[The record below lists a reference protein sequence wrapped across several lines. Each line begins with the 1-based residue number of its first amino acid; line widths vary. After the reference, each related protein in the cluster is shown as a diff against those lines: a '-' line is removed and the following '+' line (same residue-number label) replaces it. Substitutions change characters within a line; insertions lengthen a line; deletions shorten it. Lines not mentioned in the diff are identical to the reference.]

1 MAVILQPCA
10 NKDAREHY
18 VDTIENTKSLSSISR
33 FLSDKELNDLKEIYP
48 QGQVA
53 IWGVTPSQS
62 TKWERIQAGD
72 VTLLA
77 KEGAVFASAVTTY
90 KIHNHALASKLWG
103 FDNKGNTWEYIYFL
117 SEVKNQHI
125 PYKELNKV
133 IPYKENFVIQ
143 GFQILDEEK
152 SVNVLSAFDLESE
165 TFYPEYTANEVFS
178 EIDNLNDLDDLD
190 THSKSKGRK
199 EQAAIRRLL
208 FKNKPTGTCCICNK
222 EYPVKFLWAAH
233 IKKRAKCSLNE
244 KKDLENIAAPMC
256 KFGCD
261 ELYEK
266 GYIGVKDGSVIQ
278 IKDNELTD
286 NLQLYIDS
294 VVDNNCSSWN
304 NNTKHYFDWHYG
316 SWS

>member
-18 VDTIENTKSLSSISR
+18 VDTIENTKSLSSISQ
-33 FLSDKELNDLKEIYP
+33 FLSDKELNELKEIYP

-72 VTLLA
+72 ITLLA

-90 KIHNHALASKLWG
+90 KIHSHALASQLWG

-133 IPYKENFVIQ
+133 IPYNENYVIQ
-143 GFQILDEEK
+143 GFSLLDEEK
-152 SVNVLSAFDLESE
+152 SINVLKAFDLESE
-165 TFYPEYTANEVFS
+165 TYFPDITDEELDKEFQNE
-178 EIDNLNDLDDLD
+178 ENLD
-190 THSKSKGRK
+190 TKSTTTGRK
-199 EQAAIRRLL
+199 EQSRIRRLL
-208 FKNKPTGTCCICNK
+208 FKNKPTGVCCICNK

-233 IKKRAKCSLNE
+233 IKKRAKCSLDE
-244 KKDLENIAAPMC
+244 KKDTRHIAAPMC

-266 GYIGVKDGSVIQ
+266 GYIGVKGGSVIQ

-286 NLQLYIDS
+286 NLQSYINS
-294 VVDNNCSSWN
+294 IADNSCSSWN
-304 NNTKHYFDWHYG
+304 DNTKHYFDWHYKN
-316 SWS
+316 WST

>member
-18 VDTIENTKSLSSISR
+18 VDTIENTRSLNSISQ
-33 FLSDKELNDLKEIYP
+33 FLDSKELSELEVIYP

-72 VTLLA
+72 ITLLA

-90 KIHNHALASKLWG
+90 KVHSHALASQLWG

-133 IPYKENFVIQ
+133 IPYNENYVIQ

-165 TFYPEYTANEVFS
+165 TYFPDITDEELDKEFQNE
-178 EIDNLNDLDDLD
+178 EDLD
-190 THSKSKGRK
+190 TKSTTTGRK
-199 EQAAIRRLL
+199 EQSRIRRLL
-208 FKNKPTGTCCICNK
+208 FKNKPTGICSICNK

-233 IKKRAKCSLNE
+233 IKKRAKCSLDE
-244 KKDLENIAAPMC
+244 KRDTRNIAAPMC

-266 GYIGVKDGSVIQ
+266 GYIGVEEGNVVQLKH
-278 IKDNELTD
+278 NELTG
-286 NLQLYIDS
+286 NLQSYIDS
-294 VVDNNCSSWN
+294 ITNNQCSSWN
-304 NNTKHYFDWHYG
+304 NKTRQYFEWHLNQHRK
-316 SWS
+316 

>member
-18 VDTIENTKSLSSISR
+18 ADTIENTKSLDSISQ
-33 FLSDKELNDLKEIYP
+33 FLSNKELDELKEIYP

-62 TKWERIQAGD
+62 TKWKKIQPGD

-90 KIHNHALASKLWG
+90 KIHNYTLASQLWG

-125 PYKELNKV
+125 PYKELNKT
-133 IPYKENFVIQ
+133 IPYNENYVIQ
-143 GFQILDEEK
+143 GFSILDEEK
-152 SVNVLSAFDLESE
+152 SINVLEAFDLESE
-165 TFYPEYTANEVFS
+165 TYFPDIDTKELFEDLKNEDS
-178 EIDNLNDLDDLD
+178 LEI
-190 THSKSKGRK
+190 KSKTAGRK
-199 EQAAIRRLL
+199 EQSAIRKIL
-208 FKNKPTGTCCICNK
+208 FKNKPIGVCCICNK

-233 IKKRAKCSLNE
+233 IKKRSKSTLDE

-266 GYIGVKDGSVIQ
+266 GYIGVKKGNVIQ
-278 IKDNELTD
+278 IKNKELTK
-286 NLQLYIDS
+286 NIQSYIDS
-294 VVDNNCSSWN
+294 ITDNNCPSWN
-304 NNTKHYFDWHYG
+304 DNTKHYFDWHYKN
-316 SWS
+316 WS

>member
-1 MAVILQPCA
+1 VAVILQPCA

-18 VDTIENTKSLSSISR
+18 VDTIENTKSLSSISQ
-33 FLSDKELNDLKEIYP
+33 FLSDKELNELKEIYP

-72 VTLLA
+72 ITLLA

-90 KIHNHALASKLWG
+90 KIHSHALASQLWG

-117 SEVKNQHI
+117 SEVKKQHI
-125 PYKELNKV
+125 PYKKLNKV
-133 IPYKENFVIQ
+133 IPYNENYVIQ
-143 GFQILDEEK
+143 GFSLLDEEK
-152 SVNVLSAFDLESE
+152 SINVLKAFDLESE
-165 TFYPEYTANEVFS
+165 TYFPDITDEELDKEFQNE
-178 EIDNLNDLDDLD
+178 ENLD
-190 THSKSKGRK
+190 TKSTTTGRK
-199 EQAAIRRLL
+199 EQSRIRRLL
-208 FKNKPTGTCCICNK
+208 FKNKPTGVCCICNK

-233 IKKRAKCSLNE
+233 IKKRAKCSLDE
-244 KKDLENIAAPMC
+244 KKDTRHIAAPMC

-266 GYIGVKDGSVIQ
+266 GYIGVKGGSVIQ

-286 NLQLYIDS
+286 NLQSYINS
-294 VVDNNCSSWN
+294 IADNSCSSWN
-304 NNTKHYFDWHYG
+304 DNTKHYFDWHYKN
-316 SWS
+316 WST

>member
-18 VDTIENTKSLSSISR
+18 VNTIENTRSLDSISQ
-33 FLSDKELNDLKEIYP
+33 FLNDKELDELKEIYP

-72 VTLLA
+72 ITLLA

-90 KIHNHALASKLWG
+90 KIHSHALASQLWG

-133 IPYKENFVIQ
+133 IPYNENYVIQ
-143 GFQILDEEK
+143 GFSLLDEEK
-152 SVNVLSAFDLESE
+152 SINVLKAFDLESE
-165 TFYPEYTANEVFS
+165 TYFPNIDTEELFKELKNE
-178 EIDNLNDLDDLD
+178 DNLE
-190 THSKSKGRK
+190 TKSTTTGRK
-199 EQAAIRRLL
+199 EQSAIRRLL
-208 FKNKPTGTCCICNK
+208 FRNKPTGTCCICNK

-233 IKKRAKCSLNE
+233 IKKRAKCSLDE

-266 GYIGVKDGSVIQ
+266 GYIGVKDGSVTQ

-286 NLQLYIDS
+286 NLQSYINS
-294 VVDNNCSSWN
+294 IADNSCSSWN
-304 NNTKHYFDWHYG
+304 DNTKHYFDWHYKN
-316 SWS
+316 WST

>member
-1 MAVILQPCA
+1 VAVILQPCA

-18 VDTIENTKSLSSISR
+18 VDTIENTKSLSSISQ
-33 FLSDKELNDLKEIYP
+33 FLSDKELNELKEIYP

-72 VTLLA
+72 ITLLA

-90 KIHNHALASKLWG
+90 KIHSHALASQLWG

-133 IPYKENFVIQ
+133 IPYNENYVIQ
-143 GFQILDEEK
+143 GFSLLDEEK
-152 SVNVLSAFDLESE
+152 SINVLKAFDLESE
-165 TFYPEYTANEVFS
+165 TYFPDITDEELDKEFQNE
-178 EIDNLNDLDDLD
+178 ENLD
-190 THSKSKGRK
+190 TKSTTTGRK
-199 EQAAIRRLL
+199 EQSRIRRLL
-208 FKNKPTGTCCICNK
+208 FKNKPTGVCCICNK

-233 IKKRAKCSLNE
+233 IKKRAKCSLDE
-244 KKDLENIAAPMC
+244 KKDTRHIAAPMC

-266 GYIGVKDGSVIQ
+266 GYIGVKGGSVIQ

-286 NLQLYIDS
+286 NLQSYINS
-294 VVDNNCSSWN
+294 IADNSCSSWN
-304 NNTKHYFDWHYG
+304 DNTKHYFDWHYKN
-316 SWS
+316 WST

>member
-18 VDTIENTKSLSSISR
+18 VDTIENTKSLSSISQ
-33 FLSDKELNDLKEIYP
+33 FLSDKELNELKEIYP

-72 VTLLA
+72 ITLLA
-77 KEGAVFASAVTTY
+77 KEGAIFSSAVTTY
-90 KIHNHALASKLWG
+90 KIHSHALASQLWG

-143 GFQILDEEK
+143 GFSILDKEK
-152 SVNVLSAFDLESE
+152 SINVLEAFDLESE
-165 TFYPEYTANEVFS
+165 TYFPDIDTEELFEELRNE
-178 EIDNLNDLDDLD
+178 DNLE
-190 THSKSKGRK
+190 TKSTTTGRK
-199 EQAAIRRLL
+199 EQSAIRRLL
-208 FKNKPTGTCCICNK
+208 FRNKPAGTCCICNK

-286 NLQLYIDS
+286 NLQSYIDS
-294 VVDNNCSSWN
+294 IVDNSCSSWN
-304 NNTKHYFDWHYG
+304 DNTKHYFDWHYK

>member
-18 VDTIENTKSLSSISR
+18 VDTIENTRSLDSISQ
-33 FLSDKELNDLKEIYP
+33 FLNDKELDELKEIYP

-72 VTLLA
+72 ITLLA

-90 KIHNHALASKLWG
+90 KIHSHALASQLWG

-133 IPYKENFVIQ
+133 IPYNENYVIQ
-143 GFQILDEEK
+143 GFSLLDEEK
-152 SVNVLSAFDLESE
+152 SINVLKAFDLESE
-165 TFYPEYTANEVFS
+165 TYFPNIDIEELLKELENE
-178 EIDNLNDLDDLD
+178 DNLE
-190 THSKSKGRK
+190 TKSTTTGRK
-199 EQAAIRRLL
+199 EQKAIRRLM
-208 FKNKPTGTCCICNK
+208 FRNKPTGTCCICNK

-233 IKKRAKCSLNE
+233 IKKRAKCSLDE

-266 GYIGVKDGSVIQ
+266 GYIGVKDGSVTQ
-278 IKDNELTD
+278 IKDDELTD
-286 NLQLYIDS
+286 NLQSYINS
-294 VVDNNCSSWN
+294 IADNSCSSWN
-304 NNTKHYFDWHYG
+304 DNTKHYFDWHYKN
-316 SWS
+316 WST

>member
-18 VDTIENTKSLSSISR
+18 VNTIENTRSLDSISQ
-33 FLSDKELNDLKEIYP
+33 FLNDKELDELKEIYP

-72 VTLLA
+72 ITLLA

-90 KIHNHALASKLWG
+90 KIHSHALASQLWG

-133 IPYKENFVIQ
+133 IPYNENYVIQ
-143 GFQILDEEK
+143 GFSLLDEEK
-152 SVNVLSAFDLESE
+152 SINVLKAFDLESE
-165 TFYPEYTANEVFS
+165 TYFPNIDTEELFKELKNE
-178 EIDNLNDLDDLD
+178 DNLE
-190 THSKSKGRK
+190 TRSTTTGRK
-199 EQAAIRRLL
+199 EQSAIRRLL
-208 FKNKPTGTCCICNK
+208 FRNKPTGTCCICNK

-233 IKKRAKCSLNE
+233 IKKRAKCSLDE

-266 GYIGVKDGSVIQ
+266 GYIGVKDGSVTQ

-286 NLQLYIDS
+286 NLQSYINS
-294 VVDNNCSSWN
+294 ITDNSCSSWN
-304 NNTKHYFDWHYG
+304 DNTKHYFDWHYKN
-316 SWS
+316 WST

>member
-18 VDTIENTKSLSSISR
+18 VDTIENTKSLSSISQ
-33 FLSDKELNDLKEIYP
+33 FLSDKELNELKEIYP

-72 VTLLA
+72 ITLLA

-90 KIHNHALASKLWG
+90 KIHSHALASQLWG

-117 SEVKNQHI
+117 SEVKKQHI
-125 PYKELNKV
+125 PYKKLNKV
-133 IPYKENFVIQ
+133 IPYNENYVIQ
-143 GFQILDEEK
+143 GFSLLDEEK
-152 SVNVLSAFDLESE
+152 SINVLKAFDLESE
-165 TFYPEYTANEVFS
+165 TYFPDITDEELDKEFQNE
-178 EIDNLNDLDDLD
+178 ENLD
-190 THSKSKGRK
+190 TKSTTTGRK
-199 EQAAIRRLL
+199 EQSRIRRLL
-208 FKNKPTGTCCICNK
+208 FKNKPTGVCCICNK

-233 IKKRAKCSLNE
+233 IKKRAKCSLDE
-244 KKDLENIAAPMC
+244 KKDTRHIAAPMC

-266 GYIGVKDGSVIQ
+266 GYIGVKGGSVIQ

-286 NLQLYIDS
+286 NLQSYINS
-294 VVDNNCSSWN
+294 IADNSCSSWN
-304 NNTKHYFDWHYG
+304 DNTKHYFDWHYKN
-316 SWS
+316 WST

>member
-1 MAVILQPCA
+1 VAVILQPCA

-18 VDTIENTKSLSSISR
+18 VDTIENTRSLSSISQ
-33 FLSDKELNDLKEIYP
+33 FLSVKELNELKIIYP
-48 QGQVA
+48 QEQVA

-62 TKWERIQAGD
+62 SKWEKIQAGD
-72 VTLLA
+72 ITLLA
-77 KEGAVFASAVTTY
+77 KEGAVFSSAVTTY
-90 KIHNHALASKLWG
+90 KIHSHDLASQLWG

-152 SVNVLSAFDLESE
+152 SINVLSAFDLESE
-165 TFYPEYTANEVFS
+165 TYFPDIDTEELFEELRNE
-178 EIDNLNDLDDLD
+178 DNLE
-190 THSKSKGRK
+190 TKSTTTGRK

-208 FKNKPTGTCCICNK
+208 FKNKPTGTCCICSK

-233 IKKRAKCSLNE
+233 IKKRSKCTLDE

-266 GYIGVKDGSVIQ
+266 GYIGVRRGNIIQ

-286 NLQLYIDS
+286 NLQSYIDS
-294 VVDNNCSSWN
+294 VIDNNCSSWN
-304 NNTKHYFDWHYG
+304 DNTKHYFDWHYKN
-316 SWS
+316 WS

>member
-18 VDTIENTKSLSSISR
+18 VDTIENTRSLDSISQ
-33 FLSDKELNDLKEIYP
+33 FLNDKELDELKEIYP

-72 VTLLA
+72 ITLLA

-90 KIHNHALASKLWG
+90 KIHSHALASQLWG

-133 IPYKENFVIQ
+133 IPYNENYVIQ
-143 GFQILDEEK
+143 GFSLLDEEK
-152 SVNVLSAFDLESE
+152 SINVLKAFDLESE
-165 TFYPEYTANEVFS
+165 TYFPNIDIEELLKELENE
-178 EIDNLNDLDDLD
+178 DNLE
-190 THSKSKGRK
+190 TKSTTTGRK
-199 EQAAIRRLL
+199 EQKAIRRLM
-208 FKNKPTGTCCICNK
+208 FRNKPTGTCCICNK

-233 IKKRAKCSLNE
+233 IKKRAKCSLDE

-266 GYIGVKDGSVIQ
+266 GYIGVKDGSVTQ
-278 IKDNELTD
+278 IKDDELTD
-286 NLQLYIDS
+286 NLQSYINS
-294 VVDNNCSSWN
+294 IAGNSCSSWN
-304 NNTKHYFDWHYG
+304 DNTKHYFDWHYKN
-316 SWS
+316 WST

>member
-18 VDTIENTKSLSSISR
+18 VDTIENTRSLNSISQ
-33 FLSDKELNDLKEIYP
+33 FLDSKELSELEEIYP
-48 QGQVA
+48 QGQVT

-72 VTLLA
+72 ITLLA

-90 KIHNHALASKLWG
+90 KVHSHALASQLWG

-133 IPYKENFVIQ
+133 IPYNENYVIQ

-165 TFYPEYTANEVFS
+165 TYFPDITDEELDKEFQNE
-178 EIDNLNDLDDLD
+178 EDLD
-190 THSKSKGRK
+190 TKSTTTGRK
-199 EQAAIRRLL
+199 EQSRIRRLL
-208 FKNKPTGTCCICNK
+208 FKNKPTGICSICNK

-233 IKKRAKCSLNE
+233 IKKRAKCSLDE
-244 KKDLENIAAPMC
+244 KRDTRNIAAPMC

-266 GYIGVKDGSVIQ
+266 GYIGVEEGNVVQLKHD
-278 IKDNELTD
+278 ELTG
-286 NLQLYIDS
+286 NLQSYIDS
-294 VVDNNCSSWN
+294 ITNNQCSSWN
-304 NNTKHYFDWHYG
+304 NKTRQYFEWHLNQHRK
-316 SWS
+316 

>member
-18 VDTIENTKSLSSISR
+18 VDTIENTKSLDSISQ
-33 FLSDKELNDLKEIYP
+33 FLSDKELNELIGIYP

-62 TKWERIQAGD
+62 TKWKRIQAGD
-72 VTLLA
+72 ITLLA
-77 KEGAVFASAVTTY
+77 KEGVVFASAVTTY
-90 KIHNHALASKLWG
+90 KIHSHTLASQLWG

-125 PYKELNKV
+125 PYKELNKAILYNENYV
-133 IPYKENFVIQ
+133 IR
-143 GFQILDEEK
+143 GFSLLDEEK
-152 SVNVLSAFDLESE
+152 SVNVLNTFDLESE
-165 TFYPEYTANEVFS
+165 TYFPDIDAEELFEELRNE
-178 EIDNLNDLDDLD
+178 DNLE
-190 THSKSKGRK
+190 TKSTTTGRK
-199 EQAAIRRLL
+199 EQSAIRRLL
-208 FKNKPTGTCCICNK
+208 FKNKPTGTCCVCNK

-233 IKKRAKCSLNE
+233 IKKRSKCTLNE

-266 GYIGVKDGSVIQ
+266 GYIGVKDSRVVQ

-286 NLQLYIDS
+286 NLQSYIDGII
-294 VVDNNCSSWN
+294 NNSCSSWN
-304 NNTKHYFDWHYG
+304 DNTKHYFDWHYKN
-316 SWS
+316 WS

>member
-18 VDTIENTKSLSSISR
+18 VDTIENTRSLDSISQ
-33 FLSDKELNDLKEIYP
+33 FLNDKELDELKEIYP

-72 VTLLA
+72 ITLLA

-90 KIHNHALASKLWG
+90 KIHSHALASQLWG

-133 IPYKENFVIQ
+133 IPYNENYVIQ
-143 GFQILDEEK
+143 GFSLLDEEK
-152 SVNVLSAFDLESE
+152 SINVLKAFDLESE
-165 TFYPEYTANEVFS
+165 TYFPNIDIEELLKELENE
-178 EIDNLNDLDDLD
+178 DNLE
-190 THSKSKGRK
+190 TKSTTTGRK
-199 EQAAIRRLL
+199 EQKAIRRLM
-208 FKNKPTGTCCICNK
+208 FRNKPTGTCCICNK
-222 EYPVKFLWAAH
+222 EYPVKFLWVAH
-233 IKKRAKCSLNE
+233 IKKRAKCSLDE

-266 GYIGVKDGSVIQ
+266 GYIGVKDGSVTQ
-278 IKDNELTD
+278 IKDDELTD
-286 NLQLYIDS
+286 NLQSYINS
-294 VVDNNCSSWN
+294 IADNSCSSWN
-304 NNTKHYFDWHYG
+304 DNTKHYFDWHYKN
-316 SWS
+316 WST

>member
-18 VDTIENTKSLSSISR
+18 VDTIENTRSLDSISQ
-33 FLSDKELNDLKEIYP
+33 FLNDKELDELKEIYP

-72 VTLLA
+72 ITLLA

-90 KIHNHALASKLWG
+90 KIHSHALASQLWG

-133 IPYKENFVIQ
+133 IPYNENYVIQ
-143 GFQILDEEK
+143 GFSLLDEEK
-152 SVNVLSAFDLESE
+152 SINVLKAFDLESE
-165 TFYPEYTANEVFS
+165 TYFPNIDTEELFKELKNE
-178 EIDNLNDLDDLD
+178 DNLE
-190 THSKSKGRK
+190 TKSTTTGRK
-199 EQAAIRRLL
+199 EQSAIRRLL
-208 FKNKPTGTCCICNK
+208 FRNKPTGTCCICNK

-233 IKKRAKCSLNE
+233 IKKRAKCSLDE

-266 GYIGVKDGSVIQ
+266 GYIGVKDGSVTQ

-286 NLQLYIDS
+286 NLQSYINS
-294 VVDNNCSSWN
+294 IADNSCSSWN
-304 NNTKHYFDWHYG
+304 DNTKHYFDWHYKN
-316 SWS
+316 WST

>member
-1 MAVILQPCA
+1 VAVILQPCA

-18 VDTIENTKSLSSISR
+18 VDTIENTKSLSSISQ
-33 FLSDKELNDLKEIYP
+33 FLSDKELNELKTIYP

-72 VTLLA
+72 ITLLA

-90 KIHNHALASKLWG
+90 KIHSHALASQLWG

-143 GFQILDEEK
+143 GFSILDKEK
-152 SVNVLSAFDLESE
+152 SINVLEAFDLESE
-165 TFYPEYTANEVFS
+165 TYFPDIDTEELFEELRNE
-178 EIDNLNDLDDLD
+178 DNLE
-190 THSKSKGRK
+190 TKSTSTGRK
-199 EQAAIRRLL
+199 EQSAIRRLL
-208 FKNKPTGTCCICNK
+208 FRNKPTGTCCICKK

-244 KKDLENIAAPMC
+244 KRDLENIAAPMC

-286 NLQLYIDS
+286 NLQSYIDS
-294 VVDNNCSSWN
+294 IVDNSCSSWN
-304 NNTKHYFDWHYG
+304 DNTKHYFDWHYK

>member
-18 VDTIENTKSLSSISR
+18 VNTIENTRSLDSISQ
-33 FLSDKELNDLKEIYP
+33 FLNDKELDELKEIYP

-72 VTLLA
+72 ITLLA

-90 KIHNHALASKLWG
+90 KIHSHALASQLWG

-133 IPYKENFVIQ
+133 IPYNENYVIQ
-143 GFQILDEEK
+143 GFSLLDEEK
-152 SVNVLSAFDLESE
+152 SINVLKAFDLESE
-165 TFYPEYTANEVFS
+165 TYFPNIDTEELFKELKNE
-178 EIDNLNDLDDLD
+178 DNLE
-190 THSKSKGRK
+190 TKSTTTGRK
-199 EQAAIRRLL
+199 EQSAIRRLL
-208 FKNKPTGTCCICNK
+208 FRNKPTGTCCICNK

-233 IKKRAKCSLNE
+233 IKKRAKCSLDE

-266 GYIGVKDGSVIQ
+266 GYIGVKDGSVTQ

-286 NLQLYIDS
+286 NLQSYINSIADKS
-294 VVDNNCSSWN
+294 CSSWN
-304 NNTKHYFDWHYG
+304 DNTKHYFDWHYKN
-316 SWS
+316 WST

>member
-18 VDTIENTKSLSSISR
+18 VDTIENTRTLSSISQ
-33 FLSDKELNDLKEIYP
+33 FLSDKELNELKTIYP
-48 QGQVA
+48 QEQVA

-62 TKWERIQAGD
+62 SKWERIQAGD
-72 VTLLA
+72 ITLLA

-90 KIHNHALASKLWG
+90 KIHSHALASQLWG

-133 IPYKENFVIQ
+133 IPYNENYVIQ
-143 GFQILDEEK
+143 GFSLLDEEK
-152 SVNVLSAFDLESE
+152 SINVLKAFDLESE
-165 TFYPEYTANEVFS
+165 TYFPDITDEELDKEFQNE
-178 EIDNLNDLDDLD
+178 ENLD
-190 THSKSKGRK
+190 TKSTTTGRK
-199 EQAAIRRLL
+199 EQSRIRRLL
-208 FKNKPTGTCCICNK
+208 FKNKPTGVCCICNK

-233 IKKRAKCSLNE
+233 IKKRAKCSLDE
-244 KKDLENIAAPMC
+244 KKDTRHIAAPMC

-266 GYIGVKDGSVIQ
+266 GYIGVEGGSVIQ
-278 IKDNELTD
+278 IKNNELTD
-286 NLQLYIDS
+286 NLQSYIDS
-294 VVDNNCSSWN
+294 IVDNSCSSWN
-304 NNTKHYFDWHYG
+304 DNTKHYFDWHYKN
-316 SWS
+316 WST